1 MAGSWS
7 CSISAV
13 LLIFMHYDLS
23 GIKSFIKMINHGI
36 QNKFILKFIF
46 NWLIAIPAKFTPEM
60 LSQTA
65 EKLL

>member
-1 MAGSWS
+1 
-7 CSISAV
+7 
-13 LLIFMHYDLS
+13 MHCDLS

-46 NWLIAIPAKFTPEM
+46 NWVIANPAKFAPEWF
-60 LSQTA
+60 SQTA